1 MSKWKQYRQLISNM
15 GWRYISFRFLFEL
28 KRKSGI
34 LKKRFP
40 IKPEQKSFLTLLEWK
55 TSSFPFFFRSRED
68 LNFDHDPDF
77 KLKEQYDKIVGGEF
91 QFFSSQYFVLGNN
104 YDWITN
110 PDTNFRYD
118 INKHW
123 TEIDDYDKDSGD
135 IKYVW
140 EKSRFS
146 FLYTIIRYDY
156 HFGKDN
162 SPFIFGQIENWI
174 DSNPINQGPNYK
186 CSQEI
191 SLRILNWIFAL
202 YFYKNSQY
210 LTDKLFQKIIHSI
223 YWQLHHVY
231 HNINFSR
238 IAVRNNHAITET
250 LALYIVS
257 SLFPQFPDA
266 DKWRRKGKEWFE
278 KEVDYQIYDDGTY
291 LQFSMNYH
299 RVVIQLLTWAIRIA
313 DLNKDTFKQSVYD
326 KAYKSLNFLYQ
337 CQEDTNGFLPNYG
350 SNDGALFFKLSD
362 NNYRDYR
369 PQLDAL
375 HILLTGN
382 PLYNKSF
389 EDIYWYGNNTSK
401 KYPSL
406 KKKYGIISFP
416 LGGYYLIR
424 ESDTLTFIRCG
435 SHKDRPAQADNLH
448 VDIWHKGEN
457 IFPDGGTYK
466 YNTDDNAL
474 KYFMGT
480 ASHNTVMLD
489 DFDQMQKGARFIWY
503 NWTQALSVNS
513 DENEEFYVFSG
524 SVSCFTYLK
533 KNITHHRKV
542 IKLKGKPEWH
552 IEDVVENKPDNIKIR
567 QLWHT
572 NYGDKLVIESVE
584 EEIQPVISIGSFSEY
599 YGQKTDCSQKEFNT
613 FSDRIKTI
621 IRIN

>member
-1 MSKWKQYRQLISNM
+1 MSRLKQYRQLISNM
-15 GWRYISFRFLFEL
+15 GWRYISFRFLFEFQ
-28 KRKSGI
+28 RKSGF
-34 LKKRFP
+34 LKKIFP
-40 IKPEQKSFLTLLEWK
+40 ANPEQKSFLTLREWK
-55 TSSFPFFFRSRED
+55 TSSIPFFFQSRENLTFVHNPD
-68 LNFDHDPDF
+68 L
-77 KLKEQYDKIVGGEF
+77 KLKDQFDKISRGEI
-91 QFFSSQYFVLGNN
+91 QFFSYQYFALGSN

-110 PDTNFRYD
+110 PDTDFRYD

-123 TEIDDYDKDSGD
+123 TEINDYNKGSGD

-156 HFGKDN
+156 HFEKD
-162 SPFIFGQIENWI
+162 SSSFVFGQIENWI

-202 YFYKNSQY
+202 YFYKNSKL
-210 LTDKLFQKIIHSI
+210 LTDKLFQKIIHSV

-231 HNINFSR
+231 NNINFSR

-278 KEVDYQIYDDGTY
+278 KEADYQIYDDGTY

-337 CQEDTNGFLPNYG
+337 CQEDANGFLPNYG
-350 SNDGALFFKLSD
+350 SNDGALFFKLSNYD
-362 NNYRDYR
+362 YRDYR

-389 EDIYWYGNNTSK
+389 EDIYWYGNYTSK
-401 KYPSL
+401 KYPPL
-406 KKKYGIISFP
+406 KKEYGIISFP

-435 SHKDRPAQADNLH
+435 SHKDRQIGRAH
-448 VDIWHKGEN
+448 V
-457 IFPDGGTYK
+457 
-466 YNTDDNAL
+466 
-474 KYFMGT
+474 
-480 ASHNTVMLD
+480 
-489 DFDQMQKGARFIWY
+489 
-503 NWTQALSVNS
+503 
-513 DENEEFYVFSG
+513 
-524 SVSCFTYLK
+524 
-533 KNITHHRKV
+533 
-542 IKLKGKPEWH
+542 
-552 IEDVVENKPDNIKIR
+552 
-567 QLWHT
+567 
-572 NYGDKLVIESVE
+572 
-584 EEIQPVISIGSFSEY
+584 
-599 YGQKTDCSQKEFNT
+599 
-613 FSDRIKTI
+613 
-621 IRIN
+621 